1 MLSTM
6 EKRSKWQNMFF
17 QCYLDLSSVFVLWCG
32 CYLDLSSI
40 AVTIIKLN
48 WHPQIVARMKAYES
62 TMMYTKNLDFSKN
75 VL

>member
-1 MLSTM
+1 MLSTI
-6 EKRSKWQNMFF
+6 EKISKWQNMFF

-48 WHPQIVARMKAYES
+48 WHPQIVARMKAYAS
-62 TMMYTKNLDFSKN
+62 TIMYKKNLDFSKN
-75 VL
+75 II